1 MKASRTRVLVIED
14 DADLRNLIHVYLE
27 EEGFEVAS
35 AADGREGLQMQRD
48 TPAEVVVTDI
58 FMPGKEGIETVF
70 DLQREFPD
78 TRIIAISGGAN
89 SAKGVDYLGLAR
101 RLGAKKTLSKPF
113 SMRQLADAVRD
124 VA

>member
-1 MKASRTRVLVIED
+1 MNEDRTRVLVIED
-14 DADLRNLIHVYLE
+14 DADLRNLIHAYLE

-35 AADGREGLQMQRD
+35 AADGREGIQKQRHE
-48 TPAEVVVTDI
+48 PASVVVTDI

-78 TRIIAISGGAN
+78 TRIIAMSGGAN
-89 SAKGVDYLGLAR
+89 TAKGVDYLGLAR
-101 RLGAKKTLSKPF
+101 RLGAKRTLTKPF
-113 SMRQLADAVRD
+113 TMRALADAVRD